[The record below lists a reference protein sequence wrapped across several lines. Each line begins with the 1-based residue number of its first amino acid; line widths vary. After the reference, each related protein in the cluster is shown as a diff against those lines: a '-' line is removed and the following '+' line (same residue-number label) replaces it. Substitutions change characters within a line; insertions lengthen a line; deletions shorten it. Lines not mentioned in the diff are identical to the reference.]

1 MGRMAPGT
9 ASTAP
14 LFHQRMYQLVVCS
27 FFLSVL
33 RVPPVKRCVAEKR
46 KERREAV
53 ICWALSPPIVLFF
66 IGFAYI
72 LHEEF
77 FKGIGMFPL
86 HPSDE

>member
-1 MGRMAPGT
+1 MAPGT

-14 LFHQRMYQLVVCS
+14 LFHQRTYQLVVCS
-27 FFLSVL
+27 FFPSVL
-33 RVPPVKRCVAEKR
+33 RLPAVKRCAAEEQ

-77 FKGIGMFPL
+77 FKGIAISPP